1 MDFHDR
7 LRKLMAARGDNNST
21 LAKNAGIPYTTID
34 GLFKKGYKNAYV
46 STMQK
51 LSTYYG
57 VTLDYLLNG
66 DDNVSADAIA
76 FASKFDQLDA
86 YGKEAV
92 SAIVDAEYRRCK
104 EMSKIESSVYR
115 AIESGETNDTIITL
129 VDLFLQASQKT
140 REQAL
145 GLLSEEGGKYKDK
158 LADDVARTFVNPALE
173 KMNHTES
180 ADA

>member
-66 DDNVSADAIA
+66 DDTASAAAITLA
-76 FASKFDQLDA
+76 AKFDQLDS
-86 YGKEAV
+86 YGKDAV
-92 SAIVDAEYRRCK
+92 SAIVDAEYRRCT
-104 EMSKIESSVYR
+104 
-115 AIESGETNDTIITL
+115 ESGSITTAVQHAVRNGETEDSIATVITL
-129 VDLFLQASQKT
+129 YSRAGEDARSK
-140 REQAL
+140 AL
-145 GLLSEEGGKYKDK
+145 DV
-158 LADDVARTFVNPALE
+158 LADDDGRGFKAEN
-173 KMNHTES
+173 
-180 ADA
+180 DAVLGRHVGQIIGKDANAAKVE